1 MVSIPVQESNN
12 KVDISLVNELL
23 DWCYDNT
30 FINKMR
36 GTTTRNNLLHWAS
49 EKGLVK
55 VVDHLLKSYK
65 SSFKNDDKNSI
76 GSDGETPLHK
86 ATRYGQSEVVKFLI
100 SKGADVNAK
109 NTSGETPAQL
119 LVTGSLKVK
128 SKVQQNFVEVAKI
141 FIENGLDINCK
152 NSKGETLLYSM
163 MVNMNYYDRNAEKVC
178 IEIANVFIEKG
189 ALLNT
194 RNNDGESVLHYLAKG
209 ITKYGTA
216 LKFGNDLTKF
226 IIEKGENVN
235 MVMENR
241 QDTPLHL
248 ALTNY
253 KHDFVK
259 FLIQNGAN
267 LNALNS
273 TGHTPLQIAITN
285 NKDDLVKIFIENG
298 ANVNTFDSTGQTPLQ
313 LAIHKGK
320 YEIAE
325 LLLAKG
331 AVLSNQNNLISDR
344 GYLQQAVSK
353 GRLKICQ
360 LLISIGAN
368 IDLQDK
374 EGNTPLLN
382 AIKNIKKDSGHFDI
396 VKMLLEKGASPN
408 IANNEKNVPL
418 HFANSK
424 ELVELLLNN
433 GAKTDFKNNKDQTPK
448 DLAFQNNVQEV
459 VELLIQHET
468 RAADKELNNC
478 IICFNPKNG
487 TFAFLPCGHA
497 KTCEDCCKNILQSPT
512 NSNSECPT
520 CRQPVTI
527 YTKIFI

>member
-1 MVSIPVQESNN
+1 MASIPVNDVHEFNN

-248 ALTNY
+248 ALSN
-253 KHDFVK
+253 DRDELVK
-259 FLIQNGAN
+259 FLISNGAN
-267 LNALNS
+267 VNAFDSKGHTPLQTAITNNKDELVKLFIENGADVNTLDS
-273 TGHTPLQIAITN
+273 TGHTPLQIAITK
-285 NKDDLVKIFIENG
+285 NKLELVKLFIQNE
-298 ANVNTFDSTGQTPLQ
+298 ANVNAFDSTGQTPLQ

-320 YEIAE
+320 
-325 LLLAKG
+325 
-331 AVLSNQNNLISDR
+331 
-344 GYLQQAVSK
+344 
-353 GRLKICQ
+353 
-360 LLISIGAN
+360 
-368 IDLQDK
+368 
-374 EGNTPLLN
+374 
-382 AIKNIKKDSGHFDI
+382 
-396 VKMLLEKGASPN
+396 
-408 IANNEKNVPL
+408 
-418 HFANSK
+418 
-424 ELVELLLNN
+424 
-433 GAKTDFKNNKDQTPK
+433 
-448 DLAFQNNVQEV
+448 
-459 VELLIQHET
+459 
-468 RAADKELNNC
+468 
-478 IICFNPKNG
+478 
-487 TFAFLPCGHA
+487 
-497 KTCEDCCKNILQSPT
+497 
-512 NSNSECPT
+512 
-520 CRQPVTI
+520 
-527 YTKIFI
+527 